1 MAPIDPKLT
10 KALDEAKGS
19 NRTVQAVVT
28 LRSDDPSTP
37 MDAAKTEDS
46 VKTLV
51 EQASRKAGATPND
64 VVVFPNLQSFS
75 IDADAQL
82 ISDLLEDE
90 AVDSA
95 SLNSSD

>member
-1 MAPIDPKLT
+1 
-10 KALDEAKGS
+10 
-19 NRTVQAVVT
+19 
-28 LRSDDPSTP
+28 
-37 MDAAKTEDS
+37 
-46 VKTLV
+46 
-51 EQASRKAGATPND
+51 

-95 SLNSSD
+95 SLNSRDD